1 MSANNV
7 IVVSETK
14 LGFEVYMRDID
25 TDDRLGKI
33 KRFKILRTA
42 VKEAQEIVDYE
53 GVEYGIEVRLRDD
66 R

>member
-33 KRFKILRTA
+33 KRFKTLRPA
-42 VKEAQEIVDYE
+42 VKEAQDIVDYE
-53 GVEYGIEVRLRDD
+53 GVEYGIEVRLRD
-66 R
+66 

>member
-14 LGFEVYMRDID
+14 LGFEVYMKDID

-33 KRFKILRTA
+33 KRFKTLRTA

>member
-1 MSANNV
+1 MSSNSTV
-7 IVVSETK
+7 VVSEIK
-14 LGFEVYMRDID
+14 LGFKVYVKDID
-25 TDDRLGKI
+25 TNDRLGKT
-33 KRFKILRTA
+33 KRFKTLRLA